1 LSRTLNLTS
10 IIERKP
16 VISVSGAECGTFSMY
31 VAKLIVTLLTLF
43 LAFAA
48 GAGQEALLKRLQADH
63 EVLIA
68 AQRDYQ
74 RQRERGTLG
83 AAEAADY
90 ADYLARLRERV
101 RQDCIMLARADVRL
115 LDESPCLTGLSSVAK
130 PAPIDQRS
138 EQTSTERTATMDAEL
153 NAGLGE
159 FDEMLLR
166 EQERVKAAAA
176 RSDAGGSSAAGS
188 SGQGG
193 GQGEGDSG
201 AEGGQTGDGG
211 ESGGETGTGGQ
222 PVSSGAGDQPPSGA
236 AGGSGT
242 QTGTRGQAG
251 DIPDGSDDDLVA
263 RQMREA
269 AEKETNPELKKKL
282 WEEYRKYK
290 QGTR

>member
-1 LSRTLNLTS
+1 MC
-10 IIERKP
+10 I
-16 VISVSGAECGTFSMY
+16 
-31 VAKLIVTLLTLF
+31 AKFIVTLLTLF

-48 GAGQEALLKRLQADH
+48 AAGQEALLNRLQVDH
-63 EVLIA
+63 EALIA

-74 RQRERGTLG
+74 RQREQGTLG
-83 AAEAADY
+83 AAETADY

-101 RQDCIMLARADVRL
+101 SQDCLMLDRADIRL
-115 LDESPCLTGLSSVAK
+115 PEDLPCPASLSGVAK
-130 PAPIDQRS
+130 PASIDQRS
-138 EQTSTERTATMDAEL
+138 EQTSAERTVTMDAEL

-166 EQERVKAAAA
+166 EQERVKAAAP
-176 RSDAGGSSAAGS
+176 RSEDGGSGGAGS
-188 SGQGG
+188 

-201 AEGGQTGDGG
+201 AEGSQTGDAG
-211 ESGGETGTGGQ
+211 ESGGVTGSGEQ
-222 PVSSGAGDQPPSGA
+222 PASLGVGDRPPSGA

-242 QTGTRGQAG
+242 QTGASGQAA

-290 QGTR
+290 QGAR

>member
-1 LSRTLNLTS
+1 
-10 IIERKP
+10 
-16 VISVSGAECGTFSMY
+16 MY
-31 VAKLIVTLLTLF
+31 IAKLVVTLLTLF
-43 LAFAA
+43 SALAAD
-48 GAGQEALLKRLQADH
+48 AGQDALLNRLQADH

-83 AAEAADY
+83 AIEAADY

-101 RQDCIMLARADVRL
+101 SQDCLMLARADVRL
-115 LDESPCLTGLSSVAK
+115 LDEPPCLASLSGVAR

-176 RSDAGGSSAAGS
+176 KSGAGGGSAAGS
-188 SGQGG
+188 GQGD

-201 AEGGQTGDGG
+201 AEGGQTGAGG
-211 ESGGETGTGGQ
+211 ESGDMADTGGP
-222 PVSSGAGDQPPSGA
+222 PVSRGAGDQPPSGA
-236 AGGSGT
+236 AGGGGSQRGA
-242 QTGTRGQAG
+242 RGQPA

>member
-1 LSRTLNLTS
+1 
-10 IIERKP
+10 
-16 VISVSGAECGTFSMY
+16 MY
-31 VAKLIVTLLTLF
+31 IAKLTVILLTLF
-43 LAFAA
+43 PAFAA
-48 GAGQEALLKRLQADH
+48 GAGEEALLNRLQADH
-63 EVLIA
+63 EALVA

-74 RQRERGTLG
+74 QQRERGALG
-83 AAEAADY
+83 VVEAADY
-90 ADYLARLRERV
+90 ADYLARLRQRV
-101 RQDCIMLARADVRL
+101 SHDCLMLAYAGIRPPDDL
-115 LDESPCLTGLSSVAK
+115 PCQASLPSVAK

-138 EQTSTERTATMDAEL
+138 EQTSAERTATMDAEL

-166 EQERVKAAAA
+166 EQERVKAAAP
-176 RSDAGGSSAAGS
+176 RSERGGGGAGGGS
-188 SGQGG
+188 

-211 ESGGETGTGGQ
+211 ESGDVTGSGSQ
-222 PVSSGAGDQPPSGA
+222 PVSGDAGGQLPSGA
-236 AGGSGT
+236 AGGRGT
-242 QTGTRGQAG
+242 QTGARGRPA

>member
-1 LSRTLNLTS
+1 
-10 IIERKP
+10 
-16 VISVSGAECGTFSMY
+16 
-31 VAKLIVTLLTLF
+31 
-43 LAFAA
+43 
-48 GAGQEALLKRLQADH
+48 
-63 EVLIA
+63 
-68 AQRDYQ
+68 
-74 RQRERGTLG
+74 
-83 AAEAADY
+83 
-90 ADYLARLRERV
+90 
-101 RQDCIMLARADVRL
+101 MLARADVRL
-115 LDESPCLTGLSSVAK
+115 LDESPCLASLSGVAR

-176 RSDAGGSSAAGS
+176 KSGAGGGSAAGS
-188 SGQGG
+188 GQGD

-201 AEGGQTGDGG
+201 AEGGQTGAGG
-211 ESGGETGTGGQ
+211 ESGDMADTGGP
-222 PVSSGAGDQPPSGA
+222 PVSRGAGDQPPSGA
-236 AGGSGT
+236 AGGGGSQRGA
-242 QTGTRGQAG
+242 RGQPA

>member
-1 LSRTLNLTS
+1 
-10 IIERKP
+10 
-16 VISVSGAECGTFSMY
+16 MY
-31 VAKLIVTLLTLF
+31 IAKLIVTLLTLF
-43 LAFAA
+43 SAFAA
-48 GAGQEALLKRLQADH
+48 GAGQDALLNRLQVDH

-74 RQRERGTLG
+74 RQRQRGTLG
-83 AAEAADY
+83 AIEAADY
-90 ADYLARLRERV
+90 ADYLVRLGERV
-101 RQDCIMLARADVRL
+101 RQDCLMLARADVRL
-115 LDESPCLTGLSSVAK
+115 PDESPCLASRSGVAR

-176 RSDAGGSSAAGS
+176 KSGADGGSAAGS
-188 SGQGG
+188 GQGD

-211 ESGGETGTGGQ
+211 ESGDVADSGGQ
-222 PVSSGAGDQPPSGA
+222 PVSSAAGEQPPSGA
-236 AGGSGT
+236 AGGGGT
-242 QTGTRGQAG
+242 QRGARGQPA

-263 RQMREA
+263 RQLREA

>member
-1 LSRTLNLTS
+1 MC
-10 IIERKP
+10 I
-16 VISVSGAECGTFSMY
+16 
-31 VAKLIVTLLTLF
+31 AKFIVTLLTLF

-48 GAGQEALLKRLQADH
+48 AAGQDALLNRLQADH
-63 EVLIA
+63 EALIA

-74 RQRERGTLG
+74 RQREQGTLG
-83 AAEAADY
+83 AAETADY

-101 RQDCIMLARADVRL
+101 SQDCLMLERADIRLRL
-115 LDESPCLTGLSSVAK
+115 LDESPCPASLSGVAK
-130 PAPIDQRS
+130 PASIDQRS
-138 EQTSTERTATMDAEL
+138 EQTSAERTATMDAEL

-166 EQERVKAAAA
+166 EQERVKAAAP
-176 RSDAGGSSAAGS
+176 RTEDGGSGGAG

-201 AEGGQTGDGG
+201 AEGGQTGDAG
-211 ESGGETGTGGQ
+211 ESGDVTGSGEQPASRGVGGR
-222 PVSSGAGDQPPSGA
+222 PPSGA
-236 AGGSGT
+236 AGGRGA
-242 QTGTRGQAG
+242 QTGASGQAA

-290 QGTR
+290 QGAR

>member
-1 LSRTLNLTS
+1 V
-10 IIERKP
+10 EQ
-16 VISVSGAECGTFSMY
+16 FSMCI
-31 VAKLIVTLLTLF
+31 AKFIVTLLTLF

-48 GAGQEALLKRLQADH
+48 AAGQEALLNRLQVDH
-63 EVLIA
+63 EALIA

-74 RQRERGTLG
+74 RQREQGTLG
-83 AAEAADY
+83 AAETADY

-101 RQDCIMLARADVRL
+101 SQDCLMLDRADIRL
-115 LDESPCLTGLSSVAK
+115 PEDLPCPASLSGVAK
-130 PAPIDQRS
+130 PASIDQRS
-138 EQTSTERTATMDAEL
+138 EQTSAERTVTMDAEL

-166 EQERVKAAAA
+166 EQERVKAAAP
-176 RSDAGGSSAAGS
+176 RSEDGGSGGAGS
-188 SGQGG
+188 

-201 AEGGQTGDGG
+201 AEGSQTGDAG
-211 ESGGETGTGGQ
+211 ESGSVTGSGEQ
-222 PVSSGAGDQPPSGA
+222 PASRGVGDRPPSGS

-242 QTGTRGQAG
+242 QTGASGQAA

>member
-1 LSRTLNLTS
+1 
-10 IIERKP
+10 
-16 VISVSGAECGTFSMY
+16 MY
-31 VAKLIVTLLTLF
+31 IAKLIVTLLTLF
-43 LAFAA
+43 SAFAA
-48 GAGQEALLKRLQADH
+48 GAGQDALLNRLQADH

-74 RQRERGTLG
+74 RQRERGALG
-83 AAEAADY
+83 AIEAADY
-90 ADYLARLRERV
+90 ADYLTRLRERV
-101 RQDCIMLARADVRL
+101 SQDCLMLARADVRL
-115 LDESPCLTGLSSVAK
+115 LDESPCLASLSGVAR

-138 EQTSTERTATMDAEL
+138 ERTSTERTATMDAEL

-176 RSDAGGSSAAGS
+176 KSGAAGSSAAGS
-188 SGQGG
+188 GQGD
-193 GQGEGDSG
+193 GQGEGDKGDSG
-201 AEGGQTGDGG
+201 AEGGQTGEGG
-211 ESGGETGTGGQ
+211 ESGDVADSGGQ
-222 PVSSGAGDQPPSGA
+222 PVSSGAGEQPPSGA
-236 AGGSGT
+236 AGGGRTQSGA
-242 QTGTRGQAG
+242 RGQPA

>member
-1 LSRTLNLTS
+1 
-10 IIERKP
+10 
-16 VISVSGAECGTFSMY
+16 MY
-31 VAKLIVTLLTLF
+31 IAKLIVILSILF
-43 LAFAA
+43 SAFAA
-48 GAGQEALLKRLQADH
+48 GAGQEALLDRLQADH

-68 AQRDYQ
+68 AQSDY
-74 RQRERGTLG
+74 RQQQDRGTLG
-83 AAEAADY
+83 TAEAADY
-90 ADYLARLRERV
+90 AAYLARLRERV
-101 RQDCIMLARADVRL
+101 KQDCLLLARADVRL
-115 LDESPCLTGLSSVAK
+115 LDETRCLASLSSVAR
-130 PAPIDQRS
+130 PAPIDQGS
-138 EQTSTERTATMDAEL
+138 EQTSSERTATMDAEL

-166 EQERVKAAAA
+166 EQERVKAAAP
-176 RSDAGGSSAAGS
+176 RSDAGGGGAAGS
-188 SGQGG
+188 GQDG

-201 AEGGQTGDGG
+201 AEGAQTGDDG
-211 ESGGETGTGGQ
+211 ESGAQTGRGDQ

-236 AGGSGT
+236 AGGG
-242 QTGTRGQAG
+242 GTRTRTTGQPA